1 MTETTSPRG
10 VGRPRK
16 EETTANVLG
25 IVRNLVRERGYEAVS
40 VNLVASEAGVAKQTL
55 YRRWPGKAEIV
66 LDAFLESASKAD
78 GLIYAGLEATLA
90 KYLRGLFRH
99 LESDGPAIRNL
110 IASAQADADFLQRFR
125 SRFVEPRAAHLR
137 AILQSA
143 VDAGDLS
150 PVTDLNVLTD
160 MVHGAFWYR
169 LLTGKALDSA
179 YAGALAKQV
188 SRAVKE

>member
-1 MTETTSPRG
+1 MTESTSPRS

-16 EETTANVLG
+16 EDTTPNVLDV
-25 IVRNLVRERGYEAVS
+25 VRKLVRERGYEAVS

-78 GLIYAGLEATLA
+78 GLVYTGLEATLT

-99 LESDGPAIRNL
+99 LEADGPAIRNL
-110 IASAQADADFLQRFR
+110 IASAQADADFLERFTN
-125 SRFVEPRAAHLR
+125 RFVEPRAGHLR
-137 AILQSA
+137 AILHSA
-143 VDAGDLS
+143 LEAGDLPPHS
-150 PVTDLNVLTD
+150 DLNVLTD

-179 YAGALAKQV
+179 YAAALAKQV
-188 SRAVKE
+188 SVAVTA